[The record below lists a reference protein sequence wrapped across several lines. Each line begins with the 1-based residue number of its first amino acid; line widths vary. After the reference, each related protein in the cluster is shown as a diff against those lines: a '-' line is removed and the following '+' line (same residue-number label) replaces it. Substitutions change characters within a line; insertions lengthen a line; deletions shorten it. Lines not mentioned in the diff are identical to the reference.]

1 MSSTATINR
10 GGDLL
15 SLTAQRGG
23 TVLVSLHSV
32 NPAAHLT
39 GLSVPADALRTAV
52 DDVAPFGSYTR
63 HESPDLADGGVTAA
77 AIEKETEDSGG
88 PLDETVDFWRSRW
101 KEAADRAD
109 ARDLAAHQW
118 KEATRENIA
127 RFRAARDFAEMCQKG
142 SRAATV
148 RAEKAERERD
158 EVRDAWE
165 GAVESVKEANSLIN
179 SLRAA
184 ESRPLTPDAITDE
197 MVERARR
204 RGSEIVGALWDA
216 SVVEAMLTAALTEPP
231 ARPEGAEKL
240 AEVIDGLLTGD
251 EGIYADD
258 LADSLARCGVRV
270 VTEGGAA

>member
-1 MSSTATINR
+1 MSNTATINR

-15 SLTAQRGG
+15 NLTAQRGG

-52 DDVAPFGSYTR
+52 DDVAPSGSYTR

-88 PLDETVDFWRSRW
+88 PIDETVGFWRSRW

-118 KEATRENIA
+118 KEATRENVT

-148 RAEKAERERD
+148 RAERAERERD
-158 EVRDAWE
+158 EAREAWK

-184 ESRPLTPDAITDE
+184 ESRPFAPDAITDE
-197 MVERARR
+197 MVNRARKAWNL
-204 RGSEIVGALWDA
+204 SAALGNDLWRDVL
-216 SVVEAMLTAALTEPP
+216 SAALTP
-231 ARPEGAEKL
+231 ARPEGAEEL
-240 AEVIDGLLTGD
+240 EAVIGLNAGAWTNG
-251 EGIYADD
+251 ADD
-258 LADSLARCGVRV
+258 VRALADLLASEGVRV
-270 VTEGGAA
+270 TGADR